1 MKLDLSWN
9 ILDNQPGIWAQPCI
23 HTSNCPNPIEVY
35 DKNGQYLNEIA
46 FYIAFSSYNIG
57 GLEMECD
64 TIPNIFVFGLNK
76 PNAFCSFQNIGWEV
90 QTKNL
95 VYLLR

>member
-1 MKLDLSWN
+1 
-9 ILDNQPGIWAQPCI
+9 
-23 HTSNCPNPIEVY
+23 
-35 DKNGQYLNEIA
+35 
-46 FYIAFSSYNIG
+46 
-57 GLEMECD
+57 MECD